1 MLARLL
7 HLRAKQHKEP
17 DVHTPFPMQIA
28 PKDDELKACQQYTG
42 RLEDLSPPEQFL
54 LTMSTVPRLHD
65 KINALILMAQFQVRM
80 GSSCLTVKVQAMQCN
95 CQLCQMQVR

>member
-1 MLARLL
+1 MRVGAR
-7 HLRAKQHKEP
+7 
-17 DVHTPFPMQIA
+17 VQIA

-65 KINALILMAQFQVRM
+65 KINALILMAQFQV
-80 GSSCLTVKVQAMQCN
+80 CLGFGCSMIKW
-95 CQLCQMQVR
+95 

>member
-1 MLARLL
+1 MRSHFGL
-7 HLRAKQHKEP
+7 
-17 DVHTPFPMQIA
+17 QIA

-65 KINALILMAQFQVRM
+65 KINALILMAQFQV
-80 GSSCLTVKVQAMQCN
+80 
-95 CQLCQMQVR
+95 

>member
-1 MLARLL
+1 MCACTLVL
-7 HLRAKQHKEP
+7 
-17 DVHTPFPMQIA
+17 QIA

-65 KINALILMAQFQVRM
+65 KINALILMAQFQVCLGLGCLMINRD
-80 GSSCLTVKVQAMQCN
+80 SSALQASA
-95 CQLCQMQVR
+95 LPHRSVARLAAV